1 MPRRRSFSD
10 AAIAKL
16 SSRPKPYT
24 VPDPGLS
31 GHYVRVRPTGAKV
44 FVAVARA
51 PNGKQVWHTIGASTL
66 YNIEE
71 AREKAREAIKAIKSG
86 GSRDGVET
94 FEAVAEQWL
103 KRHVEA
109 KGLISAP
116 DIRSYLARY
125 LVPSWAGREFSSIRR
140 GDVAKL
146 LELGGGLK
154 RTYRRRLCAVCDTR
168 ALQLVRSSA
177 RKLFFAHCA
186 GHEAHRP
193 KGSCTGAHSR

>member
-1 MPRRRSFSD
+1 MPRRKRLTGRRRSRNSRCRH
-10 AAIAKL
+10 AASAHVRILGWPVTTSACARL
-16 SSRPKPYT
+16 ARGSS
-24 VPDPGLS
+24 
-31 GHYVRVRPTGAKV
+31 
-44 FVAVARA
+44 VAVARA

-66 YNIEE
+66 YDIEE
-71 AREKAREAIKAIKSG
+71 AREKAREAIKGIKSG

-146 LELGGGLK
+146 LDCGGGLK

-177 RKLFFAHCA
+177 RKLFV
-186 GHEAHRP
+186 RP
-193 KGSCTGAHSR
+193 LCGA